1 MGASPQNSDGHREP
15 DARFGGCAMQEIAA
29 EEAVM
34 VAADDLPVDRKFFAA
49 EDDPPAGGSS
59 KAMIALLDR
68 ITVPETPMPLL
79 VDEPR

>member
-1 MGASPQNSDGHREP
+1 
-15 DARFGGCAMQEIAA
+15 MQEIAA